1 LWLLFPVV
9 PPLGHHLKGTLV
21 NALSAI
27 NGFEDMDADG
37 AVSRSYEPMQRKQ
50 RRPEPRRKSQ
60 GGSNGGGIHCRRNK
74 HSFGSGQSARLA
86 DLRAFAGAI
95 VVALVG
101 LMSPALAGAPRATEA
116 APDTFNAFTWKAI
129 GNPGNAANSVTG
141 LGAVADSF
149 KMSAYETTNSQYAYF
164 LNHSVAGRDNLY
176 GVYNSYMFT
185 NANGGIKQVAPV
197 EAGGAYTYEVVS
209 GFADK
214 PVNYVNWFS
223 AARFINWYANGAKV
237 SSSTETGS
245 YTIPSSAVSGNPVA
259 RNANA
264 TVFLPSADEWTKA
277 AFYDANSGT
286 YALWPTGQN
295 STPTGT
301 TPTTGENVA
310 NFAQGISG
318 EVQVTGSYTDT
329 VSTYG
334 LWDMLGN
341 VGEMS
346 DTSSINT
353 AQIQAGN
360 GTTWVPFGGSYATR
374 ATGLNSIDQWNSSH
388 LITSAE
394 MRATTIANS
403 TLGFRVAAVPEPG
416 NMVAAAMGVGGLIA
430 LQFVKRRKL
439 ALARV
444 QAC

>member
-1 LWLLFPVV
+1 
-9 PPLGHHLKGTLV
+9 
-21 NALSAI
+21 
-27 NGFEDMDADG
+27 
-37 AVSRSYEPMQRKQ
+37 
-50 RRPEPRRKSQ
+50 
-60 GGSNGGGIHCRRNK
+60 
-74 HSFGSGQSARLA
+74 
-86 DLRAFAGAI
+86 
-95 VVALVG
+95 
-101 LMSPALAGAPRATEA
+101 
-116 APDTFNAFTWKAI
+116 
-129 GNPGNAANSVTG
+129 
-141 LGAVADSF
+141 
-149 KMSAYETTNSQYAYF
+149 
-164 LNHSVAGRDNLY
+164 
-176 GVYNSYMFT
+176 
-185 NANGGIKQVAPV
+185 
-197 EAGGAYTYEVVS
+197 
-209 GFADK
+209 
-214 PVNYVNWFS
+214 VNYVNWFS
-223 AARFINWYANGAKV
+223 AARFINWYANGANV

-277 AFYDANSGT
+277 AFYDGSSS

-301 TPTTGENVA
+301 TPTAGENVA
-310 NFAQGISG
+310 NFAQGPNG
-318 EVQVTGSYTDT
+318 VVQNVGSYTDT

-341 VGEMS
+341 VTEMS
-346 DTSSINT
+346 DTSSIST
-353 AQIQAGN
+353 SQTQAGN
-360 GTTWVPFGGSYATR
+360 GTTWVPFGGSYATSSN
-374 ATGLNSIDQWNSSH
+374 ANVLGQWNSSH

-394 MRATTIANS
+394 MRGTTIANS